1 MARETKTIQCYPDD
15 DIINRRVKEYEAF
28 GWELINN
35 QRCQEYDG
43 QSYDPIDKV
52 TTTTYSTFNK
62 LTFSREKAVSWYGE
76 VTRLERDFYEI
87 MDTKPSPPANSKMQK
102 AAYAW
107 AFLFTVVG
115 IAILL
120 VIGLGMG
127 GGVFGLIGLLP
138 LAAGLAIFIAGGVKR
153 GKYNKAYAEYE
164 SELSEW
170 NCTEKRKADDI
181 MKKAN
186 KIINAD

>member
-28 GWELINN
+28 GWELVNN

-62 LTFSREKAVSWYGE
+62 LTFSREKATPWYDE
-76 VTRLERDFYEI
+76 VTRLERNFHDV
-87 MDTKPSPPANSKMQK
+87 MDTKPSAPANRKMQK

-107 AFLFTVVG
+107 AFFFTVVG

-127 GGVFGLIGLLP
+127 GGVIGLIGIAP
-138 LAAGLAIFIAGGVKR
+138 LTFGLAIFIAGGVKR
-153 GKYNKAYAEYE
+153 GKYKKARAHYE
-164 SELSEW
+164 HTLDEW
-170 NCTEKRKADDI
+170 NSTEKRKADAL
-181 MKKAN
+181 MEKAN
-186 KIINAD
+186 KLINS